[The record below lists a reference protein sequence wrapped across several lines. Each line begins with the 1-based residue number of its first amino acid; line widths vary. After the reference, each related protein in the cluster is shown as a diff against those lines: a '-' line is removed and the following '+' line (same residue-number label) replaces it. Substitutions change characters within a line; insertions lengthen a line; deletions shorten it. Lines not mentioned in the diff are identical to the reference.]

1 MLESGSITFYVPSYP
16 QTGDTL
22 SGITQDYIN
31 FYDSGIYP
39 DNITITGQT
48 RSYPYTGYTKDVF
61 SIYDS
66 TISGITEVT
75 GFNYLGIGGSRLDEK
90 KKYGSTGF
98 TENLEIKELNG
109 ISYTGYSFTYSGK
122 PGTTT
127 VVYYRDFEDGYTL
140 ITGTTTG
147 FTKEEVFKQML
158 SRNEHFLGFVEQPT
172 VYSDVFVERGKQ
184 GVMEKNLRLGEID
197 NIGELNVYGNGFF
210 KIKKQ

>member
-16 QTGDTL
+16 QTGVSL

-39 DNITITGQT
+39 NNITITGLT
-48 RSYPYTGYTKDVF
+48 PSYSYTGDTTF
-61 SIYDS
+61 
-66 TISGITEVT
+66 T
-75 GFNYLGIGGSRLDEK
+75 YLGIGSSRIDEK
-90 KKYGSTGF
+90 KKYGSNVYEDTTTGITVDGVKF
-98 TENLEIKELNG
+98 
-109 ISYTGYSFTYSGK
+109 TGYTISSTGDTKVSIMH
-122 PGTTT
+122 
-127 VVYYRDFEDGYTL
+127 YRDFEDGYTL
-140 ITGTTTG
+140 ITGNTVN
-147 FTKEEVFKQML
+147 FQKEEVINFLL

-197 NIGELNVYGNGFF
+197 NMGELNVYGNGYF